1 MFRRNFVAGLAGLGA
16 LLSGCATAPA
26 EYQGA
31 DAGTVVVGLGMLGE
45 TKMESIRL
53 ILQRVGEPAGT
64 PPAFPSLRYQ
74 HRSAMG
80 ADKPDFQFDDRAER
94 GVVVVRAV
102 PPGDYVL
109 SGFSLVWANNS
120 FTPQKALAVRFTVK
134 SGQATYLGNYQF
146 TEVTGNNVWGMT
158 VPEGGFFA
166 VEDRAATELPLAQ
179 RKGLSPQM
187 PVINATVDA
196 DRLNHPLLMSAAK
209 RKRLA
214 AAAGKAS

>member
-1 MFRRNFVAGLAGLGA
+1 MLRRNFVAGLAGLGA
-16 LLSGCATAPA
+16 LLSGCTTAPA

-53 ILQRVGEPAGT
+53 IVQRVGAPA
-64 PPAFPSLRYQ
+64 AFPSLSYQ
-74 HRSAMG
+74 HRSMMG

-94 GVVVVRAV
+94 GVVLVRAM

-109 SGFSLVWANNS
+109 SGFSLVWANNA
-120 FTPQKALAVRFTVK
+120 FTPQKALAIRFTVK

-146 TEVTGNNVWGMT
+146 TEVTGSNVWGMT